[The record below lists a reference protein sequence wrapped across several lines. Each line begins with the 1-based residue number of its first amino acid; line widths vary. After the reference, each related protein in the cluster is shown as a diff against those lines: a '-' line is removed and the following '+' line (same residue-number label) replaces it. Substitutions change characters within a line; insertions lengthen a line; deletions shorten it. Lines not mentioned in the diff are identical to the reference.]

1 MKFITGILLTI
12 AYRMALIYWRIFR
25 PDGYGA
31 FVAVWHE
38 GRVLAIK
45 NSYKP
50 QWSFPGGGIKSN
62 ESAIQAAARELREEV
77 GINVESSSLS
87 IVKEFICESEFKK
100 DHATAFEITLEAE
113 PDVQVDGLEVVEAA
127 FIDFEELLDRRL
139 EFTET
144 VNRYLDWKSAEVLK

>member
-1 MKFITGILLTI
+1 
-12 AYRMALIYWRIFR
+12 MALIYWRIAR
-25 PDGYGA
+25 PNTYGA

-50 QWSFPGGGIKSN
+50 QWTFPGGGVKPN
-62 ESAIQAAARELREEV
+62 ETPLQAATRELREEV
-77 GINVESSSLS
+77 GIDVQPNSLS
-87 IVKEFICESEFKK
+87 IVKQFICQSEFKK

-113 PDVQVDGLEVVEAA
+113 PNVQVDGLEVVEGT
-127 FIDFEELLDRRL
+127 FLDFEELLARRS

-144 VNRYLDWKSAEVLK
+144 VNCYLDWKLAELASRQTDD

>member
-62 ESAIQAAARELREEV
+62 ESAIHAAARGLRKDV

>member
-113 PDVQVDGLEVVEAA
+113 PDVKVDGLEVVEAA